1 MAKRIALARPPV
13 MAAHSSP
20 VEAAVSSAP
29 ASLPLDGLSRWS
41 DLRPFI
47 PLSRETIRQR
57 ELAGRFPRH
66 QKITQRCTVWPNREI
81 HRWLADPVN
90 YRASDIVVGAA

>member
-1 MAKRIALARPPV
+1 MAKRIATQYLT
-13 MAAHSSP
+13 
-20 VEAAVSSAP
+20 VSAPHTGNDASAP
-29 ASLPLDGLSRWS
+29 AALPLDGLSRWS
-41 DLRPFI
+41 DLKLFI

-90 YRASDIVVGAA
+90 YRAGNLGGGAA

>member
-1 MAKRIALARPPV
+1 MAKRIAFARPPV
-13 MAAHSSP
+13 IAVHSAP
-20 VEAAVSSAP
+20 IKDAPAPAP

-66 QKITQRCTVWPNREI
+66 QKLTERCTVWANREI

-90 YRASDIVVGAA
+90 YRSNNIIGGEA